1 MAWYNNHFGT
11 SGADVQIGGASHPEA
26 TGGCCAAVKWTPGDR
41 FAVLSRWGKLTTW
54 IEHDGSWTL
63 LHTAPVTAAV
73 PPATLASWSPA
84 VGLRLDSGTL
94 SVDRFTVLAQ

>member
-1 MAWYNNHFGT
+1 
-11 SGADVQIGGASHPEA
+11 
-26 TGGCCAAVKWTPGDR
+26 
-41 FAVLSRWGKLTTW
+41 VLSRWGKLTTW